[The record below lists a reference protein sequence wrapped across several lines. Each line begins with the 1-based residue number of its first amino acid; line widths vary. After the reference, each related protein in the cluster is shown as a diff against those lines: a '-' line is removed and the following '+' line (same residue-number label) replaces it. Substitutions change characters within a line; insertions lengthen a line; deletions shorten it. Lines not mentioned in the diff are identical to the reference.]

1 MTLHDKIAE
10 ATANDVQMTDEIVAV
25 VREYLTSDEALKR
38 AGLALGWIPL
48 EGTAAEKARAAILAA
63 LEGADRCPTCEGTGP
78 DAIDRDFDSGM
89 DEAAC
94 GDEWHDAAPEGADDE

>member
-63 LEGADRCPTCEGTGP
+63 LEGADR
-78 DAIDRDFDSGM
+78 DFDSGM